1 MNDIFI
7 FYSCSFSFSL
17 PMIHS
22 FFPSSPPSLYACF
35 RVMWNGE
42 MLVYWK
48 IYIYIYI
55 YAIQKMKI
63 YYIHMYII
71 NYKYLIMYVL

>member
-55 YAIQKMKI
+55 CYTEHENLL
-63 YYIHMYII
+63 YT
-71 NYKYLIMYVL
+71 YVYNTCLSIPFY